1 MVFILQH
8 DVLIVG
14 GGLAGMRA
22 ALEASKYADTA
33 IVSKTHPLRCHSV
46 AAEGG
51 IAAALGNTVQD
62 SWEDH
67 MYDTVKGSD
76 FLADQDAV
84 EMMVKEAPAAI
95 YEFEHWG
102 VLFSRLDNGKLAQRF
117 FGGYSKPRVCFAS
130 DKTGHAMVHE
140 LYAQIMK
147 RMTKVYE
154 EWYVLDLI
162 IEDGACKGVVA
173 WDIPNGKVEIIRAKA
188 VLLATGAYGR
198 VYNTTSNDYASTGDG
213 LALALRH
220 GIPLEDMEFV
230 QFHPTGLFGLGL
242 LVTEAVRG
250 EGGYL
255 LNGKGERFMKRYAP
269 EKMELAPRDIT
280 SRAIETEIKNG
291 RGINGQSYVHLDI
304 RHLGEAKIMEKL
316 PFVREMCRKQM
327 NLDVVKQPIPVRP
340 TVHYSMGG
348 VATTMNGEVIASDL
362 KPFPGLYAAGEC
374 ACISVHGANRLG
386 ANSLLECIVFGKRA
400 GEAMGKYAQTVSFL
414 DIHQDLLRETQRRM
428 EKLFAGGA
436 DGRKETMITLRT
448 EMQNAMTDHCGI
460 FREKKSLKAGLS
472 KIKQLQE
479 RYKRI
484 TLEDTSET
492 FNMHLVEVL
501 ELGSMLDFAEAIIA
515 SALNRKESRGA
526 HARTDYPKRDDKNWL
541 KHAIVFRRNET
552 LIVADRPAVL
562 TRIQPEERKY

>member
-1 MVFILQH
+1 MLQH
-8 DVLIVG
+8 DILIVG

-84 EMMVKEAPAAI
+84 EILVKEAPAAI

-102 VLFSRLDNGKLAQRF
+102 VLFSRLDDGRLAQRF
-117 FGGYSKPRVCFAS
+117 FGGYAKPRVCFAS

-162 IEDGACKGVVA
+162 IEDNMCKGIVA
-173 WDIPNGKVEIIRAKA
+173 WDIPNGKLEVIRAKA

-213 LALALRH
+213 LALALH
-220 GIPLEDMEFV
+220 YGLPLEDMEFV
-230 QFHPTGLFGLGL
+230 QFHPTGLYSLGL

-255 LNGKGERFMKRYAP
+255 INGKGERFMKKYAP

-280 SRAIETEIKNG
+280 SRAIETEIKQG
-291 RGINGQSYVHLDI
+291 RGINEQPYVYLDL

-327 NLDVVKQPIPVRP
+327 GIDVVKQPIPVRP

-348 VATTMNGEVIASDL
+348 VATTNEGEVITSEL
-362 KPFPGLYAAGEC
+362 KPFSGLYAAGEC
-374 ACISVHGANRLG
+374 ACVSVHGANRLG
-386 ANSLLECIVFGKRA
+386 ANSLLECVVFGKRA
-400 GEAMGKYAQTVSFL
+400 GAAMGNYAKATSFAEIKGDWFPKAEECMRAL
-414 DIHQDLLRETQRRM
+414 FSGNGK
-428 EKLFAGGA
+428 EK
-436 DGRKETMITLRT
+436 MITVRT
-448 EMQNAMTDHCGI
+448 EMQNAMTEHCGI
-460 FREKKSLKAGLS
+460 FREEKSLKTGIT
-472 KIKQLQE
+472 KIKKLQQ
-479 RYKRI
+479 RYTNI
-484 TLEDTSET
+484 ILEDTSRT
-492 FNMHLVEVL
+492 FNTHLVEVL
-501 ELGSMLDFAEAIIA
+501 ELGSMLTYAEAILV

-526 HARTDYPKRDDKNWL
+526 HARTDYLKRDDKNWL
-541 KHAIVFRRNET
+541 KHTLVYKKNNELAIGY
-552 LIVADRPAVL
+552 RPVVI
-562 TRIQPEERKY
+562 TRIKPEERKY

>member
-1 MVFILQH
+1 
-8 DVLIVG
+8 
-14 GGLAGMRA
+14 MRA
-22 ALEASKYADTA
+22 AIEASTYADTA

-51 IAAALGNTVQD
+51 IAAALGNTVED

-67 MYDTVKGSD
+67 MRDTVKGSD

-84 EMMVKEAPAAI
+84 EIMVREAPKAI
-95 YEFEHWG
+95 YELEHWG
-102 VLFSRLDNGKLAQRF
+102 VLFSRLDDGRLAQRF
-117 FGGYSKPRVCFAS
+117 FGGYTKPRVCFAS

-162 IEDGACKGVVA
+162 IEDGVCKGVVA
-173 WDIPNGKVEIIRAKA
+173 WDIPNGKLELIRAKA

-220 GIPLEDMEFV
+220 GLPLEDMEFV

-255 LNGKGERFMKRYAP
+255 INGKGERFMKKYAP
-269 EKMELAPRDIT
+269 EKMELAPRDIA
-280 SRAIETEIKNG
+280 SRAIETEIKQG
-291 RGINGQSYVHLDI
+291 RGIDGKPYVHLDL
-304 RHLGEAKIMEKL
+304 RHLGEEKIKEKL

-327 NLDVVKQPIPVRP
+327 GIDVIKQPIPVRP

-348 VATTMNGEVIASDL
+348 VPTMVHGEVIDADL
-362 KPFPGLYAAGEC
+362 KVIPGLYAAGEC

-386 ANSLLECIVFGKRA
+386 ANSLLECVVFGRRA
-400 GEAMGKYAQTVSFL
+400 GEAMGAYAKTISFPEIQDDWLGKAQVSMDALFSSKG
-414 DIHQDLLRETQRRM
+414 E
-428 EKLFAGGA
+428 EK
-436 DGRKETMITLRT
+436 MITIRT
-448 EMQNAMTDHCGI
+448 EMQDAMTEHCGI
-460 FREKKSLKAGLS
+460 FREERSLKAGLA
-472 KIKQLQE
+472 KIKKLQE
-479 RYKRI
+479 QYKSI
-484 TLEDTSET
+484 MLEDKSKT

-501 ELGSMLDFAEAIIA
+501 ELGSMLDYAEAIIA
-515 SALNRKESRGA
+515 SALHRNESRGA
-526 HARTDYPKRDDKNWL
+526 HARTDHPKRDDKSWL
-541 KHAIVFRRNET
+541 KHILAYRRDGAMAI
-552 LIVADRPAVL
+552 AYRPV
-562 TRIQPEERKY
+562 TITITPPEERKY